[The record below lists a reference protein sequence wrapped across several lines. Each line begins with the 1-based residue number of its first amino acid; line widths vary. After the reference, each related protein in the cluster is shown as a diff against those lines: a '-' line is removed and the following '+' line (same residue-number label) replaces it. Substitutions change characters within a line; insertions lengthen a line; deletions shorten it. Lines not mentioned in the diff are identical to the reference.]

1 MKEWRVY
8 AKPKPGQT
16 PGIIITFYE
25 WDEPGARE
33 WFKEHQTTKPG
44 HFYEGMTLELV
55 EFETR
60 EERIEKERDLYRE
73 TISTFLSTVL
83 TIKRENLPEWMEYL
97 AERINEVCE
106 VIGEEDRFAYRP
118 SHEAI
123 LPIKK

>member
-16 PGIIITFYE
+16 PGIIITFPE

-55 EFETR
+55 EYETR
-60 EERIEKERDLYRE
+60 EERIEKALAFYANPKNWDQYGVIHNDPKDCSCGLKHHHPDCGYVARE
-73 TISTFLSTVL
+73 AL
-83 TIKRENLPEWMEYL
+83 KQ
-97 AERINEVCE
+97 
-106 VIGEEDRFAYRP
+106 
-118 SHEAI
+118 
-123 LPIKK
+123 